1 MKSFLVFQLEDCF
14 GIFFYKSLTRIDYL
28 SHLWVNSIEDNYSK
42 IIVSWGWEPKVKDE
56 ADKHGIQLWDFRDI
70 LKEIA
75 ASSEGE
81 RMYFT
86 DDTLRT
92 LQLFARATKV

>member
-1 MKSFLVFQLEDCF
+1 MKYGFDLE
-14 GIFFYKSLTRIDYL
+14 
-28 SHLWVNSIEDNYSK
+28 NYSK
-42 IIVSWGWEPKVKDE
+42 IIVSWGWEPTVKDE
-56 ADKHGIQLWDFRDI
+56 ADNHGIQLWDFRNI

-75 ASSEGE
+75 ASYESK
-81 RMYFT
+81 RIYFT

>member
-42 IIVSWGWEPKVKDE
+42 IIVININNFNLLTVLYSLSQGVFSKDFE
-56 ADKHGIQLWDFRDI
+56 K
-70 LKEIA
+70 
-75 ASSEGE
+75 
-81 RMYFT
+81 
-86 DDTLRT
+86 
-92 LQLFARATKV
+92 